1 MRNSLPLVFVT
12 FVAACATIPKQPI
25 EQPKVD
31 VTAVAITEITEQDGL
46 IGAIDMNVLNP
57 NMKGVRLTSVDWELA
72 IGGQDST
79 TILGHSDVRT
89 TIPGLSS
96 APVVASLRL
105 GAFESVGIAPLI
117 AEGQRDYRLRTTLH
131 FASPLGDVPVTVEK
145 DGTLR

>member
-1 MRNSLPLVFVT
+1 MRRNISLLFVI
-12 FVAACATIPKQPI
+12 FSAACAALPKDPI

-31 VTAVAITEITEQDGL
+31 VTAVAITEISEEGL

-57 NMKGVRLTSVDWELA
+57 NMKAVPLTSVDWELQ
-72 IGGQDST
+72 IGAYGEGT

-105 GAFESVGIAPLI
+105 GAFEAVGIAPLI
-117 AEGQRDYRLRTTLH
+117 AQGQRDYRLRTTLH